1 MQNAAFG
8 TLWCSVKN
16 IDDFRDSLY
25 TYSMS
30 SISNVPEMSTAMSNQ
45 QVRQEAA
52 VNILDSSLD
61 TAQAQ
66 ADQLI
71 QMMEFKDPM
80 VGNLVDVKA

>member
-1 MQNAAFG
+1 
-8 TLWCSVKN
+8 
-16 IDDFRDSLY
+16 
-25 TYSMS
+25 
-30 SISNVPEMSTAMSNQ
+30 MSNQ

>member
-1 MQNAAFG
+1 
-8 TLWCSVKN
+8 
-16 IDDFRDSLY
+16 
-25 TYSMS
+25 MS
-30 SISNVPEMSTAMSNQ
+30 SISNIQEMSTAMSNQ